1 MATPLYS
8 RIHCTCPAP
17 PMILTWVSNS
27 GGNCIHESR
36 TGVISCHDYSTDF
49 ISSWWCVLT
58 NWQQNGIK
66 SSCFITSTWKC
77 QRNWN
82 LPPFTVLCLAQRRA
96 EVALIAPPSQK
107 LFCEAG
113 EIGTNSVPLIT
124 LQCTEKVLP
133 FYYLW
138 LQIYL
143 MLKVTQHRIN
153 SSLQRWPWIA
163 RLISFVI
170 FFSCETYLLLLFE
183 CFPEMQS
190 PKLSLSVDPSLP
202 LFSIQI
208 HWSLLD

>member
-1 MATPLYS
+1 MNSSDKLPWLLHWLLQLLMVCVNKLATKWNQKLLLHNKYLKMPDKL
-8 RIHCTCPAP
+8 
-17 PMILTWVSNS
+17 
-27 GGNCIHESR
+27 
-36 TGVISCHDYSTDF
+36 
-49 ISSWWCVLT
+49 
-58 NWQQNGIK
+58 K
-66 SSCFITSTWKC
+66 SA
-77 QRNWN
+77 
-82 LPPFTVLCLAQRRA
+82 PFTVLCLAQRRA

-113 EIGTNSVPLIT
+113 EIGTNSVPLTT

-143 MLKVTQHRIN
+143 MLKVTQNRIN

-170 FFSCETYLLLLFE
+170 FFSLNDFLKCKV
-183 CFPEMQS
+183 PN
-190 PKLSLSVDPSLP
+190 SLSVDPSLP

-208 HWSLLD
+208 HWLLLD

>member
-8 RIHCTCPAP
+8 RIHCTCPPP

-27 GGNCIHESR
+27 GGNCIHESW
-36 TGVISCHDYSTDF
+36 TAVISCHDYSTDF
-49 ISSWWCVLT
+49 ISSWWWVLT

-77 QRNWN
+77 QTNWN

-96 EVALIAPPSQK
+96 EVALIVHPSQK

-170 FFSCETYLLLLFE
+170 FFSCERYLLLLFG
-183 CFPEMQS
+183 CFAEMQS
-190 PKLSLSVDPSLP
+190 PKVPLSVDPSLP
-202 LFSIQI
+202 LFSIQF
-208 HWSLLD
+208 HWLLLD